1 MIAIGPMSPSSANL
15 VTKKPKRRRNQRH
28 IIHQKPMLYIRKLEI
43 SLPSRRWFMK
53 STLEV
58 NAEERKFLTIFL
70 VQNGGIRFIIQ
81 KFTNEQDLSLLNS
94 IEAISSI
101 QFAIY
106 WNTIKPVKILIL
118 CKLRHNCEGQ
128 SVKSSTNTCKI

>member
-1 MIAIGPMSPSSANL
+1 
-15 VTKKPKRRRNQRH
+15 
-28 IIHQKPMLYIRKLEI
+28 
-43 SLPSRRWFMK
+43 MK

-106 WNTIKPVKILIL
+106 WNTIKPVKILIYDII
-118 CKLRHNCEGQ
+118 
-128 SVKSSTNTCKI
+128 VKDNQLKAVQIPVKFRY